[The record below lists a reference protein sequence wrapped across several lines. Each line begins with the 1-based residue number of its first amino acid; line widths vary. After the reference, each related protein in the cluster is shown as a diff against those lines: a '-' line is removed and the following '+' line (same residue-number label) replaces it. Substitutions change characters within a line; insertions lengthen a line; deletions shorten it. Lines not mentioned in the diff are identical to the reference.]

1 MCAPHPLFFG
11 EKNTKLTVVA
21 QADAL
26 DTENFDREFTRETP
40 QDSVVEGNVLSQTMQ
55 NQFAGFSYNRPIAGL
70 GDGGGSLA
78 DPSFVGSMQGSMR

>member
-1 MCAPHPLFFG
+1 MSPTPSLEQEHKADSG
-11 EKNTKLTVVA
+11 Y

-26 DTENFDREFTRETP
+26 DTENFDPEFTRETP
-40 QDSVVEGNVLSQTMQ
+40 QDSVVEGGQILSETMQ

-70 GDGGGSLA
+70 GDAGGSLH